1 MKTVYL
7 DGDEQLNIND
17 SVTVQVIT
25 DDASCAVN
33 VQADGDLNLSLT
45 ENAGATVNLIE
56 DGEFGIITEVHTGDL
71 PYYTGPTTITPGPT
85 AQTLST
91 AERVVAENII
101 INPIPTNY
109 GLIGW
114 NGAYITVS

>member
-33 VQADGDLNLSLT
+33 IQTNGDLNLSLK

-56 DGEFGIITEVHTGDL
+56 DGEFGIITEIHTGDL
-71 PYYTGPTTITPGPT
+71 PYYTGPTELGGCYVNNT
-85 AQTLST
+85 AVHR
-91 AERVVAENII
+91 ERSSGRL
-101 INPIPTNY
+101 Y
-109 GLIGW
+109 GIR
-114 NGAYITVS
+114 